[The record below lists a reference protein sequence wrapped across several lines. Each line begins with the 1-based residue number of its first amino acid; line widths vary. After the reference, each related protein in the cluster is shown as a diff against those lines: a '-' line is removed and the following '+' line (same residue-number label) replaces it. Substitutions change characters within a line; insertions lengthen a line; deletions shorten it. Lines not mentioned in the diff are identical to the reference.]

1 MSKTDPS
8 DETSVG
14 PAFAA
19 IYREHHAFVW
29 RSVKRLGVAPG
40 EVDDLVQ
47 EVFIVAHRRLS
58 EFEGRSKLSTWLFSI
73 AYRVV
78 KDHRLSARARERR
91 EAAITEPRAPTV
103 PDRKVS
109 RKQAARVL
117 DQLLDEL
124 DADKRDVFVMA
135 EVAKLSAPEIAET
148 LGVKLNTV
156 YSRLRAARKQFEA
169 LLEKHRAQRSSGL
182 PWLT

>member
-19 IYREHHAFVW
+19 IYREHHGFVW
-29 RSVKRLGVAPG
+29 RSVKRLGVS
-40 EVDDLVQ
+40 ELELDDLVQ

-58 EFEGRSKLSTWLFSI
+58 EFEGRSKLGTWLFGI

-78 KDHRLSARARERR
+78 KDHRRSAEARERR
-91 EAAITEPRAPTV
+91 EAQLTEPRPPTV
-103 PDRKVS
+103 PDKKVS
-109 RKQAARVL
+109 RKQAAKVL
-117 DQLLDEL
+117 DRLLEKLDE
-124 DADKRDVFVMA
+124 DKRDVFVMA
-135 EVAKLSAPEIAET
+135 EVAKMSAPEIAET

-156 YSRLRAARKQFEA
+156 YSRLRAARKRFEE
-169 LLEKHRAQRSSGL
+169 LLEEHRAQRSKGL
-182 PWLT
+182 PWLS